1 MVKSQNH
8 QVIRPIGKPLTEAE
22 KEEKKAQIQRQIAQ
36 QLMQRREAFA
46 LTIMGGLCSNPE
58 IFRQEVDAK
67 ALAGM
72 AVKTADALLEKL
84 YPLEVEKEK

>member
-1 MVKSQNH
+1 MMKSQNH
-8 QVIRPIGKPLTEAE
+8 QVIRPIGKPLTEA
-22 KEEKKAQIQRQIAQ
+22 EKKAQIQRQIAQ

-58 IFRQEVDAK
+58 IFKQEVDAK
-67 ALAGM
+67 TLAGM

-84 YPLEVEKEK
+84 YPLEEEKEK

>member
-1 MVKSQNH
+1 MIKSQNP

-58 IFRQEVDAK
+58 LFRQEVDAK
-67 ALAGM
+67 TLARM
-72 AVKTADALLEKL
+72 AVKTADALMEKL
-84 YPLEVEKEK
+84 YPLEYKEK